1 MQVNEPFVE
10 DLLSS
15 LDALLARYESVLL
28 RDNYEEF
35 VAAVATETSR
45 QMEKQ
50 IHKCTYNRLGTRYSL
65 VVLRLLLPCT
75 GGMQFDREF
84 RALSQYLTGIGGWM
98 VRERLSRLHAIAS
111 LLNVASTSEA
121 MEIYAHLAGE

>member
-1 MQVNEPFVE
+1 MNEPFVE
-10 DLLSS
+10 SLLAS
-15 LDALLARYESVLL
+15 LDALLAHYESVLL
-28 RDNYEEF
+28 KDNYEEF
-35 VAAVATETSR
+35 VATVATETSR
-45 QMEKQ
+45 QIEKQ
-50 IHKCTYNRLGTRYSL
+50 IYKCTYNRLGTRYGL
-65 VVLRLLLPCT
+65 VMLQSILSFT

-121 MEIYAHLAGE
+121 AEIYAHLAGK